1 MRAGS
6 GGGRAGRP
14 GEPAGAGGPAERS
27 PEWGGG
33 GGGGGRRRQK
43 LGAGWGRAEVSEEE
57 GAAAI
62 LGASSQQ

>member
-14 GEPAGAGGPAERS
+14 GEPAGAGAGGPAEQPPGR
-27 PEWGGG
+27 
-33 GGGGGRRRQK
+33 GGGGRRRQRR
-43 LGAGWGRAEVSEEE
+43 GAGWGRAEVSEEE